1 MEKMA
6 ITNLRPNMESLIDS
20 NWIKEMLDIQGGNL
34 GYK

>member
-6 ITNLRPNMESLIDS
+6 TTNPRPNMESLIDS

-34 GYK
+34 GYR